1 MAVLGACT
9 IEMGPPPDSD
19 PELVPEAQRQAPPPQ
34 QPSEPQAWSRDLDF
48 DGGERQFER
57 EQLAEGLVAEDQPRT
72 YSAERLTFESAQ
84 SSERPPTEAELIRER
99 ARQRLLEA
107 QGRSGGAPAAPSIE
121 PPRVAAAPVETVS
134 AEALPLQG
142 AGAAQEVPAAA
153 GAAQAADGT
162 AGGDSTAEPV
172 EAAAKPARQRPS
184 LPPPPTMPAQATA
197 TQVAAVEPVPE
208 PTPTPEEQAAAPGS
222 AQAPVPELAPELA
235 PEPASQPASGIEPVP
250 GPQAKLS
257 PDAAGQNPAPVA
269 PAATSAGPV
278 SDAPAD
284 LWDAPPGTILVQIS
298 AIQDQ
303 AKVAGEWDRLKRG
316 YPEVLGPLRL
326 VVEEAKLGDRG
337 VFFRVQAGGFA
348 SQVQAEDACTTLTAR
363 GQPCF
368 VVERP

>member
-19 PELVPEAQRQAPPPQ
+19 PALVPEAQRQAPPPP

-107 QGRSGGAPAAPSIE
+107 QGRSGGAPAAPSIA

-134 AEALPLQG
+134 AEALPPQG

-153 GAAQAADGT
+153 AQAADDT
-162 AGGDSTAEPV
+162 AGGDGTAEPV

-184 LPPPPTMPAQATA
+184 LPPPPTMPTQAPA
-197 TQVAAVEPVPE
+197 TQVAAVEPAPVPA
-208 PTPTPEEQAAAPGS
+208 PASQEQAAAPGS
-222 AQAPVPELAPELA
+222 AQEAAPQPAPG
-235 PEPASQPASGIEPVP
+235 PASGPASGPVSGIEPVP

-257 PDAAGQNPAPVA
+257 PGAAGQNPTPVA

-284 LWDAPPGTILVQIS
+284 FWDAPPGTILVQIS